1 MSHMLHAPL
10 HANSTT
16 SISIPIGPEEEGD
29 LKRPIPAV
37 LKVDFILT
45 QNKAQ

>member
-10 HANSTT
+10 HAKTL
-16 SISIPIGPEEEGD
+16 IPIVPEEEGD
-29 LKRPIPAV
+29 LKRPGPEV